1 MKTTILTDSPLI
13 AIVPTR
19 DPARAKTF
27 YRDVLGLRLT
37 SEDPFALE
45 FDAHGTH
52 LRVTTVPELTPHK
65 FSVLSW
71 YVQDIVA
78 TIGELTGN
86 GVKFEIFGGFP
97 QDKLGIWK
105 APDGT
110 QVAWFK
116 DADGNLLGVAQRSV

>member
-1 MKTTILTDSPLI
+1 METTILSKAPLI

-19 DPARAKTF
+19 DPARARRF
-27 YRDVLGLRLT
+27 YAGVLGLRLM

-45 FDAHGTH
+45 FDAFGTH

-71 YVQDIVA
+71 YVKDIA
-78 TIGELTGN
+78 AAIAELTAA

-97 QDKLGIWK
+97 QDQLGIWK

-116 DADGNLLGVAQRSV
+116 DTDGNLLGIAQRPT